1 MSHRPDGGDN
11 RNPWGVVARYSE
23 IGFIIPGA
31 VLLGF
36 ILGKLLDY
44 WLHTTWL
51 FIAGVIFGAVVGFIE
66 MIRMATASMRDK

>member
-1 MSHRPDGGDN
+1 VSQRPDGSD

-23 IGFIIPGA
+23 IGFIIPCA

-44 WLHTTWL
+44 WLHTHWVY
-51 FIAGVIFGAVVGFIE
+51 IAGLMFGAIVGFIQ
-66 MIRMATASMRDK
+66 MIRMATTSMRDK